1 MMRSFRHVRMSFSR
15 GRSARTAVALI
26 LAVVAGILVLPA
38 TASATVDKK
47 HAKAY
52 AAKVRMF
59 VILEQDH
66 RRSYNTYEES
76 LVATANEMK
85 PLIGSP
91 DPNDK
96 LGLEQLKIYA
106 NGCRESY
113 LTDLRQFNIVY
124 LKLVRAF
131 YPASK
136 DWFSQA
142 ADKTRFHRW
151 TSRLDMGVSRSN
163 RAFLYLSNAFLRLS
177 EEDMEG
183 AQAYNNQAI
192 QLVSQAGPMVDE
204 ALDGLRAL
212 RR

>member
-1 MMRSFRHVRMSFSR
+1 MMRSVRPVRTSFSR
-15 GRSARTAVALI
+15 GRSTRAAGALI
-26 LAVVAGILVLPA
+26 LAVVACILVLPA
-38 TASATVDKK
+38 TAAANVDKK

-59 VILEQDH
+59 VVLEKDH
-66 RRSYNTYEES
+66 RRSYNAYEDS

-91 DPNDK
+91 EPNDK
-96 LGLEQLKIYA
+96 LALEQLKTYA
-106 NGCRESY
+106 TACRESY
-113 LTDLRQFNIVY
+113 LSDLRQFNAMY

-131 YPASK
+131 YPACK

-151 TSRLDMGVSRSN
+151 TNRLDMGVSRSN

-192 QLVSQAGPMVDE
+192 ELVSQAEPIIDE